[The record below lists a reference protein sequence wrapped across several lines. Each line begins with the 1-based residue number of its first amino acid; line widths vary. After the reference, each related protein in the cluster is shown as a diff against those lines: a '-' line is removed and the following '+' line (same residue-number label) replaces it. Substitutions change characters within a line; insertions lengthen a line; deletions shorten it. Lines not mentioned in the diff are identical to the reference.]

1 MANSIEKDES
11 FRQRPSIDHG
21 EIINTILSNRLA
33 QQPTN
38 VRNLDSI
45 AMRTGAATNEK
56 EAAKLLQEAQANL
69 EFSTDTGYAPELRRN
84 FSLISLLGVGFG
96 ITNSWFGISGMYN
109 SKKPGWCF
117 K

>member
-1 MANSIEKDES
+1 M
-11 FRQRPSIDHG
+11 G
-21 EIINTILSNRLA
+21 
-33 QQPTN
+33 
-38 VRNLDSI
+38 
-45 AMRTGAATNEK
+45 TGAATNEK

-109 SKKPGWCF
+109 SKSLIGVSNKNSFTNMLHYRLFNCMLSIDLQILLGYIF
-117 K
+117 Y